1 MATSISLITQVGP
14 LPLPATF
21 NSEIE
26 GDVLFFVSG
35 SAWSQ
40 TAGSVLSILL
50 ILDGTVIGSISGF
63 TNESASHKTLV
74 PAFIAAQLTYGPHT
88 IVLEADPAT
97 TTVSDLNDNF
107 HVSLIY

>member
-14 LPLPATF
+14 LPLQATF
-21 NSEIE
+21 NAEVE

-40 TAGSVLSILL
+40 TEGSTLSVLLF
-50 ILDGTVIGSISGF
+50 LDGTVIGSISVM
-63 TNESASHKTLV
+63 TNEPTSHKALV
-74 PAFIAAQLTYGPHT
+74 PAFMAAQLTYGEHT